1 MGYFFDRLI
10 RLKRACCGNCLGTPP
25 LALPATLHF
34 EDALLGPHGLPER
47 SATLSNTGV
56 FARSSGTSSRPGLNT
71 YLLGL
76 LAMIKCSICS
86 YQCDN

>member
-47 SATLSNTGV
+47 SATL
-56 FARSSGTSSRPGLNT
+56 
-71 YLLGL
+71 
-76 LAMIKCSICS
+76 
-86 YQCDN
+86 